1 VTTTSTSEIGVA
13 GSGHLG
19 TSPRRAWRWGIALV
33 LVLLVVALLRGSGLG
48 THRVTSDSMEP
59 TLRAGDVV
67 LVDPFSPH
75 WRPYAPGD
83 LVVFHSPE
91 GGLAVKRVVGVA
103 GDRVEIRDAVLY
115 VDGRPVREPYVDLRA
130 SDALYYG
137 PVVVTPRHLLL
148 MGDNR
153 PVSIDSRAYGPVSV
167 DRVVGRVLAHS

>member
-1 VTTTSTSEIGVA
+1 MTTTSMVEIGVA
-13 GSGHLG
+13 GSGRRR
-19 TSPRRAWRWGIALV
+19 TPPRRTWRWGIAVV
-33 LVLLVVALLRGSGLG
+33 LALLVVALLRASGLG
-48 THRVTSDSMEP
+48 THRVASDSMEP

-75 WRPYAPGD
+75 WRPYARGD

-115 VDGRPVREPYVDLRA
+115 VDGHPVREPYVDLHA

-137 PVVVTPRHLLL
+137 PVVVTPHHLLL

-153 PVSIDSRAYGPVSV
+153 PVSLDSRSYGAVSV